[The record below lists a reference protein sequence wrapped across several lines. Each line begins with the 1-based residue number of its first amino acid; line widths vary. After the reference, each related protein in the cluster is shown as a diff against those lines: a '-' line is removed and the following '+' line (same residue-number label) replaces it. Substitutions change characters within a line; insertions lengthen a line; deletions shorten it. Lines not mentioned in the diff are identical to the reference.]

1 MWNVTWKSIIS
12 HKLRLVMTSIS
23 IALGVALVS
32 GALMLGAT
40 MNKTFDDMFSD
51 AFRDWDAVVRSSTA
65 LSSDGFEQRPPID
78 QSVTATVRTVP
89 GVTAVSEAVDGFAQI
104 TDKDGKPV
112 SAGGPPQFGAAWDAV
127 NPSPWK
133 IVKGADPKADDEVVI
148 DAALAKKAK
157 LEVGDTTQ
165 VLTSRAPATVKIAG
179 IAEFG
184 SVDSPAGTQFVM
196 FNGTGAAQKY
206 IGEPGKLTSIF
217 VRGEEGL
224 SEQQL
229 VDRLAPALGKDVEAV
244 TGAVVT
250 KENQDSL
257 RSITGII
264 STVLTAFGGIAL
276 FVAAFI
282 INNTFSIIL
291 AQRTKEMALLRAI
304 GATRRQVLRSV
315 MLEAFVTG
323 VVASLVGLLLGIL
336 VSTGLQALLRGFGL
350 DIPSDG
356 LIIPSSAVIT
366 ALVAGTVIT
375 VFSAYF
381 PARRGSKTPPI
392 AALREVAIDESNN
405 SRSRLISGFAL
416 AALGV
421 IAVGL
426 GLNVDMDKPMIAVLA
441 GAASIFIGVYLLGP
455 IIARPASR
463 VIGWPLPK
471 IKGQTGHLARENAMR
486 NPRRTSSTA
495 AALMIGVA
503 LVTVGSVFMTSVKAS
518 LGQIVDRSFGGDFIV
533 QSTNGM
539 TGITPEVAASLK
551 QRDEIATVSSLRGAV
566 SKVDGDSVWLTA
578 VNPAEFDKVMDLGVT
593 DGDFAKISGDEIAV
607 AKSFADSKNLVMGST
622 VQIELTTGTTTHRVA
637 AIYNEDD
644 LGGPVTVPLEAV
656 RGVADAEYDQV
667 VFVSKKANVASE
679 QARKVVEE
687 AAAPYLTAKVQ
698 DQTEF
703 KQEVQ
708 SQIDQVLALFFVLL
722 GLAIIIALFGIAN
735 TLALSVFE
743 RTRELGLLRAVGMT
757 RRQVRSMIRWESVIV
772 ALLGT
777 LLGIFIGTAMGAALV
792 DAAKGEGIEVLSIP
806 WFTLFVVLV
815 IAAIAGIL
823 AAVFPARRGS
833 RINVLQAIASD

>member
-1 MWNVTWKSIIS
+1 MWRVTWKSIIS

-32 GALMLGAT
+32 GALILGAT
-40 MNKTFDDMFSD
+40 MTKTFDDMFSD
-51 AFRDWDAVVRSSTA
+51 AFRDWDGVVRSSTA
-65 LSSDGFEQRPPID
+65 ISSDGFEYRPPID
-78 QSVTATVRTVP
+78 QSVAAAVRSVS
-89 GVTAVSEAVDGFAQI
+89 GITAVSEAVDGFAQI
-104 TDKDGKPV
+104 TDKSGKPV
-112 SAGGPPQFGAAWDAV
+112 SASGPPQFGAVWDAEY
-127 NPSPWK
+127 PSPWA
-133 IVKGADPKADDEVVI
+133 ISKGGNPKAEDEVVI

-157 LEVGDTTQ
+157 LDIGDRTQ
-165 VLTSRAPATVKIAG
+165 VLTSREPVTVTIAG
-179 IAEFG
+179 IAKFG
-184 SVDSPAGTQFVM
+184 TVDSPAGSQFVM
-196 FNGTGAAQKY
+196 FNGIAAAQKY
-206 IGEPGKLTSIF
+206 IGEPGKLTSIYI
-217 VRGEEGL
+217 RGEEGL
-224 SEQQL
+224 SEQQI
-229 VDRLAPALGKDVEAV
+229 VDRVKPVLGSDVEAV

-315 MLEAFVTG
+315 MVEALVTG
-323 VVASLVGLLLGIL
+323 LVASFVGLLLGIL
-336 VSTGLQALLRGFGL
+336 VSQGLQALLRSFGL
-350 DIPSDG
+350 DIPSSG

-366 ALVAGTVIT
+366 AIVAGTLIT
-375 VFSAYF
+375 VFSAFF

-392 AALREVAIDESNN
+392 AALREVAIDQSGN
-405 SRSRLISGFAL
+405 SRSRLIFGLVLSV
-416 AALGV
+416 LGV
-421 IAVGL
+421 LAVGF
-426 GLNVDMDKPMIAVLA
+426 GLNGDMDKPLLAVA
-441 GAASIFIGVYLLGP
+441 FGAAAVFIGVYLLGP
-455 IIARPASR
+455 VIARPASR
-463 VIGWPLPK
+463 IIGWPLPR

-518 LGQIVDRSFGGDFIV
+518 LGQLVDRNFGGDFIV

-539 TGITPEVAASLK
+539 TGITPAVAASLQ
-551 QRDEIATVSSLRGAV
+551 QRSELSTVASIRGAV
-566 SKVDGDSVWLTA
+566 SKVNGDNVWLSA
-578 VNPAEFDKVMDLGVT
+578 VNPSEFDKVMDLGVSE
-593 DGDFAKISGDEIAV
+593 GDLAKVAGDEIAV
-607 AKSFADSKNLVMGST
+607 SRSFADSKNLTMGST
-622 VQIELTTGTTTHRVA
+622 VQIELTSGTTTHRVA
-637 AIYNEDD
+637 AIYDEDD

-656 RGVADAEYDQV
+656 RGVAEAEYDQV
-667 VFVSKKANVASE
+667 VFVTKASNVSVE

-687 AAAPYLTAKVQ
+687 VTAPFLTAKVQ

-703 KQEVQ
+703 KKEVQ
-708 SQIDQVLALFFVLL
+708 SQIDQVLGLFFALL

-792 DAAKGEGIEVLSIP
+792 DAAKGDGIEVLSIP
-806 WFTLFVVLV
+806 WGLLGIVLV
-815 IAAIAGIL
+815 IAAIAGVL
-823 AAVFPARRGS
+823 AAVFPARRGA
-833 RINVLQAIASD
+833 RINVLQAISTD